1 MTDGEINE
9 CIDGLLDVTSRSV
22 AMFHAAASDVRS
34 EEARALLL
42 DRAQRFGRAAAAL
55 RSLAA
60 KRGLVESA
68 HARTGEPAR
77 IAPADEES
85 ILGECER
92 REEGVIVAY
101 RDALECA
108 LPAAV
113 RGVVAEEFER
123 LLASLG
129 TLRAARERTARQHHQ
144 VVGRP
149 M

>member
-1 MTDGEINE
+1 MTDDEINE
-9 CIDGLLDVTSRSV
+9 CIDGLLDVTSGGV

-68 HARTGEPAR
+68 HARTAAGANR
-77 IAPADEES
+77 TADEES